1 MNENFFKYLSIF
13 LLGLILGFSVS
24 KINFS
29 NFASS
34 TQNSEGSIKVMGS
47 ADAPITIVE
56 YSDFQCPFC
65 EKYFQETYPQIL
77 ENYVKTGKVKYQF
90 KHFPLQIHPQAPAA
104 GLASECALE
113 QSKFWEMHDQLFQT
127 QNQWSGSPDHLN
139 FFKKL
144 AGVLQLDQEK
154 FNQCLDTGKY
164 TDNINKDFSEGL
176 NKSITGTPTFYIN
189 GQILIGAQ
197 DYNQFAQIIDTELSK
212 AK

>member
-24 KINFS
+24 KINLSSFT
-29 NFASS
+29 SS
-34 TQNSEGSIKVMGS
+34 TQNGDGSIKVMGS
-47 ADAPITIVE
+47 ADAPVTIVE

-65 EKYFQETYPQIL
+65 EKYFQGAYPQIV

-113 QSKFWEMHDQLFQT
+113 QSKFWEMHDQLFKT
-127 QNQWSGSPDHLN
+127 QSQWSGSPDHLN

-144 AGVLQLDQEK
+144 AGELQLDQEK

-197 DYNQFAQIIDTELSK
+197 EYNQFAQIIDAELNK